1 MPRVPVLASCVALV
15 SVLSVLSVLITS
27 AAIAVGCGDSAP
39 STSGTATSSGSG
51 GEASSSA
58 SASGSGGGVSSSSA
72 AGSGGGASASSS
84 GGAGGSS
91 GSASASSSNAGASS
105 SGASS
110 SASTG
115 SGSSGGLG
123 DPCGLGAD
131 CAMPPP
137 NSALFCDKPGC
148 GVGMGTC
155 ALQPKSQLGLSQT
168 AAPVCGC
175 DHVTYWNGDYA
186 AFHGISIA
194 SQGAC
199 PGATAVVCDENTPCP
214 GTMKCN
220 RVVVGAAQCD
230 PSAPGTCWSMPVS
243 CPLGGVAARA
253 CSNQTCQS
261 MCDLVQSQNPWWND
275 ATCP

>member
-1 MPRVPVLASCVALV
+1 MRHFPVLASCVALV
-15 SVLSVLSVLITS
+15 SVLTGS
-27 AAIAVGCGDSAP
+27 AAIAVGCGDRGP

-58 SASGSGGGVSSSSA
+58 SASGTGGAAASSSSA
-72 AGSGGGASASSS
+72 AGTGGGASASSS
-84 GGAGGSS
+84 
-91 GSASASSSNAGASS
+91 SASASSSSASASSSSASASS
-105 SGASS
+105 SGAST

-115 SGSSGGLG
+115 SGSAGGLG
-123 DPCGLGAD
+123 DPCSTGAD

-148 GVGMGTC
+148 GGGMGTC
-155 ALQPKSQLGLSQT
+155 ALQPKSQLGLSPT

-175 DHVTYWNGDYA
+175 DNVTYWNSDYA

-199 PGATAVVCDENTPCP
+199 PGATAVFCDESTLCP

-220 RVVVGAAQCD
+220 RLAAQCD
-230 PSAPGTCWSMPVS
+230 PGAPGTCWSMPVS
-243 CPLGGVAARA
+243 CPLGGASARA
-253 CSNQTCQS
+253 CSNMTCQS
-261 MCDLVQSQNPWWND
+261 VCDLIQSQNPWWND

>member
-1 MPRVPVLASCVALV
+1 
-15 SVLSVLSVLITS
+15 
-27 AAIAVGCGDSAP
+27 VG
-39 STSGTATSSGSG
+39 
-51 GEASSSA
+51 
-58 SASGSGGGVSSSSA
+58 GSGGGSGSSA
-72 AGSGGGASASSS
+72 
-84 GGAGGSS
+84 SS
-91 GSASASSSNAGASS
+91 GSASASSSAAST
-105 SGASS
+105 

-115 SGSSGGLG
+115 SGSAGGLG
-123 DPCGLGAD
+123 DPCSSGAD

-148 GVGMGTC
+148 GAGMGTC
-155 ALQPKSQLGLSQT
+155 ALQPKSQLGLSG
-168 AAPVCGC
+168 APAPVCGC
-175 DHVTYWNGDYA
+175 DHVTYWNADYA

-199 PGATAVVCDENTPCP
+199 PGATAVACDENTPCA

-220 RVVVGAAQCD
+220 RVVAGAAQCD

-243 CPLGGVAARA
+243 CPLGGASARA